1 MINVLMGNNTNR
13 KTVIVNPNTSI
24 RKALED
30 NGMEVAGKTYTLNSR
45 TLSPDDYDKTFTD
58 LGVTDRCYLLC
69 VAKAD
74 NA

>member
-1 MINVLMGNNTNR
+1 
-13 KTVIVNPNTSI
+13 
-24 RKALED
+24 
-30 NGMEVAGKTYTLNSR
+30 MEVAGKTYTLNSR

>member
-45 TLSPDDYDKTFTD
+45 TLSTDDYDKTFPD